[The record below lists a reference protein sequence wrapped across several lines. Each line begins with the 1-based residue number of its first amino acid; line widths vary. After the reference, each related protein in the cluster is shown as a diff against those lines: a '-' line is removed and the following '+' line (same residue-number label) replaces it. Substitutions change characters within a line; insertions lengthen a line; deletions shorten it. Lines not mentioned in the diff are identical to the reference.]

1 MIVID
6 CQIPANVLIVPCIFS
21 DFEIL
26 VLKRIP
32 MRQGIKSDMK
42 KITDAG
48 DNLCQKIFLYN
59 YGHIIRCGDN
69 SLPVF
74 YS

>member
-1 MIVID
+1 MID
-6 CQIPANVLIVPCIFS
+6 CQIPANDLIVPCIFS

-48 DNLCQKIFLYN
+48 DNLCQKNF
-59 YGHIIRCGDN
+59 
-69 SLPVF
+69 SL
-74 YS
+74 

>member
-1 MIVID
+1 FKYVESGNDANLVIVID

-26 VLKRIP
+26 VLKRMP

-48 DNLCQKIFLYN
+48 DNLCQKNFSI
-59 YGHIIRCGDN
+59 
-69 SLPVF
+69 
-74 YS
+74 